1 MLRYPSACFEEVAM
15 DSVVAHRIIP
25 AGFWLLAAALA
36 VPCAAHASG
45 ARQGV
50 KAQPGEIVLLRDV
63 STRPAYRPAPPGMA
77 LIADPSPKR
86 EVGQALGTSTGMDE
100 LSEDDYAAL
109 GSNTGSGVAH
119 SQTTIERVTGNTVN
133 STLGKVTDSGMLSGG
148 QFSNAIGGP
157 MGAVTGA
164 TRGIGDQVR
173 GALAQFPLGQP
184 AGGPG
189 K

>member
-1 MLRYPSACFEEVAM
+1 M
-15 DSVVAHRIIP
+15 DSVARSTTIKTL
-25 AGFWLLAAALA
+25 WLLAAVL
-36 VPCAAHASG
+36 VLPTAAQASG

-50 KAQPGEIVLLRDV
+50 NAKPGEIVLLRDV
-63 STRPAYRPAPPGMA
+63 SARPAYRPAPPGMA
-77 LIADPSPKR
+77 LIANPSPR
-86 EVGQALGTSTGMDE
+86 SEVGQALGTSSGMDE

-109 GSNTGSGVAH
+109 GSSAGTGVAH
-119 SQTTIERVTGNTVN
+119 GQTTIERVTGTTVN
-133 STLGKVTDSGMLSGG
+133 STLGKVTDNGMLSGG
-148 QFSNAIGGP
+148 QFSSAIGGP
-157 MGAVTGA
+157 MGAVGSA

>member
-1 MLRYPSACFEEVAM
+1 M
-15 DSVVAHRIIP
+15 DSVAVHRTTY
-25 AGFWLLAAALA
+25 AGLWLLTSVLALPIAAQ
-36 VPCAAHASG
+36 ASG

-50 KAQPGEIVLLRDV
+50 KAQPSEIVLLRDV
-63 STRPAYRPAPPGMA
+63 SARPAYRPAPPGMA

-86 EVGQALGTSTGMDE
+86 EVGQALGTQSGMDE
-100 LSEDDYAAL
+100 LSDDDYAAL
-109 GSNTGSGVAH
+109 GSNTGTGASH
-119 SQTTIERVTGNTVN
+119 TQTSIERVTGHTVN
-133 STLGKVTDSGMLSGG
+133 ATLGKVTDNGVLSGG
-148 QFSNAIGGP
+148 QLSSAIGGP

>member
-1 MLRYPSACFEEVAM
+1 M
-15 DSVVAHRIIP
+15 DSVGVRNKGIAVA
-25 AGFWLLAAALA
+25 WLLAIAVMAPAA
-36 VPCAAHASG
+36 VQASG

-50 KAQPGEIVLLRDV
+50 KAQPGEMVLLRDV
-63 STRPAYRPAPPGMA
+63 SARPAPPGMA

-86 EVGQALGTSTGMDE
+86 EVAGALGTSAGMDE
-100 LSEDDYAAL
+100 LSDDDYASL
-109 GSNTGSGVAH
+109 GSNTGAGMAH
-119 SQTTIERVTGNTVN
+119 HQTTVERVTGNTV
-133 STLGKVTDSGMLSGG
+133 STSLGKVTDNGVLSGSSLG
-148 QFSNAIGGP
+148 RSIGGP
-157 MGAVTGA
+157 MGAVGNA